1 MPAEEVDRV
10 ADAVVKRLPYTDDIA
25 AKVMEKLMPALKG
38 MLQEVLQ
45 SSTCHQGQSE
55 KRDKGKGKETST
67 SHGGLMDGNKMMM
80 QAIMISTTRAAQ
92 QQGQGASG
100 GENKFKFIPLSP
112 ASDATLQA
120 MQALLR
126 NPKATWRSKE
136 QQACM
141 VTVLEGQR
149 DLIAVLGTEAGKSM
163 LAIVPS
169 ITQPDRATIL
179 VLPLNLLLL
188 DYQQCLEEW
197 RLVLLSTTLPP
208 WCIEEAKS
216 TFQLTTFKG
225 RAGQDRMDNQ
235 QAAIPSYLQHH
246 QCQTYSM
253 QDWRESQDGPS
264 MNCYIAMGQGDASDM
279 ASLFNDGQG
288 IGCYMDDRN
297 EGCLVCCQSQDMSQ
311 ETFK

>member
-10 ADAVVKRLPYTDDIA
+10 ADAVIKRLPSTDDIA

-45 SSTCHQGQSE
+45 SSTGHQGQSE
-55 KRDKGKGKETST
+55 KRDEGKGKETST
-67 SHGGLMDGNKMMM
+67 SHGGERIWAHQQTSNQLPISSGRFDGWEQDDDASNNDQHNKVRLPTL
-80 QAIMISTTRAAQ
+80 ISTTR
-92 QQGQGASG
+92 
-100 GENKFKFIPLSP
+100 SP
-112 ASDATLQA
+112 ASNAALQA

-149 DLIAVLGTEAGKSM
+149 DLIAVLGTGAGKSM

-188 DYQQCLEEW
+188 DYQ
-197 RLVLLSTTLPP
+197 
-208 WCIEEAKS
+208 
-216 TFQLTTFKG
+216 
-225 RAGQDRMDNQ
+225 
-235 QAAIPSYLQHH
+235 
-246 QCQTYSM
+246 
-253 QDWRESQDGPS
+253 
-264 MNCYIAMGQGDASDM
+264 
-279 ASLFNDGQG
+279 
-288 IGCYMDDRN
+288 
-297 EGCLVCCQSQDMSQ
+297 
-311 ETFK
+311 